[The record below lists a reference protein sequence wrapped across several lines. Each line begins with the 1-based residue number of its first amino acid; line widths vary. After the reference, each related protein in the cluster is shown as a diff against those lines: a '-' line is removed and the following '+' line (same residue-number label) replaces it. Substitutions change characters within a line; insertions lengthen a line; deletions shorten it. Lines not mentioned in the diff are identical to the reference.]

1 MGQLLFK
8 KCFWDAI
15 RAGTKRTTLR
25 RWASPRVK
33 PGERAFAPGVGWLR
47 VGAVDAVELDALGE
61 SDARADGF
69 ASLAEM
75 LAALAALY
83 PDHAVDGKRWFRV
96 QFAWEAEHAST
107 RPTPP
112 NGGATRASRRKFD
125 PAQAELF

>member
-33 PGERAFAPGVGWLR
+33 RGERAFAPGLGWLR
-47 VGAVDAVELDALGE
+47 IGAVDAVELDALGE

-83 PDHAVDGKRWFRV
+83 PDHGADGKRWFRV
-96 QFAWEAEHAST
+96 QFAWEAEHAGT
-107 RPTPP
+107 RPNPP
-112 NGGATRASRRKFD
+112 NGGATKATRRASD